1 MSAPS
6 AEQWTA
12 AFTAGLFVVGV
23 LALLYARGQLRESH
37 NQAQIQHLMSF
48 VKDFDSEPMTNCCRI
63 YAQNR
68 LAGSESSFEADR
80 LLDFFETIGLL
91 IRRGYLDATD
101 VWELFA
107 NDIICLHE
115 DTRSRI
121 RDERREDP
129 PAYSNFVSLAER
141 VRDIEIRNN
150 GSLANPT
157 SQDLREFWEGL
168 TDTGASMPKKIRRR
182 RRRPSRF
189 RFPR

>member
-1 MSAPS
+1 MCGPS

-12 AFTAGLFVVGV
+12 IFTAGLFGVGV
-23 LALLYARGQLRESH
+23 VALLYARGQLRESH

-48 VKDFDSEPMTNCCRI
+48 VKDFDSEQMRTCCRT

-68 LAGSESSFEADR
+68 LAGTESAFEADR

-91 IRRGYLDATD
+91 VKRGYLDATD

-107 NDIICLHE
+107 NDIICLYE
-115 DTRSRI
+115 DTRSWI
-121 RDERREDP
+121 KEERQEDP
-129 PAYSNFVSLAER
+129 PAYSNFVSLAEQ
-141 VRDIEIRNN
+141 VRDIEIRNH
-150 GSLANPT
+150 GSLAHPT
-157 SQDLREFWEGL
+157 SQEVREFWESL
-168 TDTGASMPKKIRRR
+168 TDTGTAAPKTIRRR

>member
-12 AFTAGLFVVGV
+12 VFTAGLFVVGV

-91 IRRGYLDATD
+91 ISLASLYPPDCVD
-101 VWELFA
+101 LFPT
-107 NDIICLHE
+107 DII
-115 DTRSRI
+115 
-121 RDERREDP
+121 
-129 PAYSNFVSLAER
+129 
-141 VRDIEIRNN
+141 
-150 GSLANPT
+150 
-157 SQDLREFWEGL
+157 
-168 TDTGASMPKKIRRR
+168 
-182 RRRPSRF
+182 
-189 RFPR
+189 